1 METNRPRQQRPE
13 ERMIPLGDVG
23 RPRPVG
29 KERRKDTGALD
40 RHVQAATGIAPSE
53 VVHQR
58 RPTKPPLERTIR
70 RWLGQPRTRR
80 LSAAK

>member
-40 RHVQAATGIAPSE
+40 RHVQAATGDRAI
-53 VVHQR
+53 
-58 RPTKPPLERTIR
+58 
-70 RWLGQPRTRR
+70 
-80 LSAAK
+80 